1 MFVILTMLVFALIIF
16 MAACWVLSD
25 ANKEWKKAYR
35 ELQEK
40 NEAAT
45 KEIISLQQRN
55 YLLEAENK
63 ALKSNTKGNQEI
75 ICYTCADNGDCRE
88 GCRFTVGAKGC
99 KKAQEAGE

>member
-1 MFVILTMLVFALIIF
+1 MEVILLCVVLVLMVM
-16 MAACWVLSD
+16 MAINWVQSD
-25 ANKEWKKAYR
+25 QKQ

-40 NEAAT
+40 NEAAI

>member
-1 MFVILTMLVFALIIF
+1 MECILIVLALVLLVF
-16 MAACWVLSD
+16 MAVCWVRKD
-25 ANKEWKKAYR
+25 INK